1 MALRYIL
8 NFSGFLKT
16 ALSSS
21 RYLPKLVKFI
31 REKLADVFIL
41 YNTKK
46 QQKLLCLSLF
56 IKIILCFKHKSGFLQ
71 IKIKVMNAV
80 ITGATRGIG
89 RAIAIK
95 LAENG
100 YNIAVCARDNTAL
113 EELAAAL
120 LYTGVKVF
128 YQAADCTL
136 KDDVYSFCEHTA
148 AEFGSIEVLVNNA
161 GTFIP
166 GPFLDED
173 DSSFEEQQLLN
184 VNAAYYFSKFFG
196 KIMRLQESGSIF
208 NICSV
213 ASKEIIENAGSYCV
227 TKSALLSLNH
237 VLRQE
242 LSRYNVKVTA
252 ILPGSTL
259 TSSWE
264 GTTIPPEQFV
274 QPEDI
279 ATTLITI
286 LNLSSGVNVEEVVL
300 KPLQF
305 NS

>member
-1 MALRYIL
+1 
-8 NFSGFLKT
+8 
-16 ALSSS
+16 
-21 RYLPKLVKFI
+21 VKFI

-56 IKIILCFKHKSGFLQ
+56 IKIILCFKDKYGFLH
-71 IKIKVMNAV
+71 IKIEVMNAV

-89 RAIAIK
+89 KAIAVK
-95 LAENG
+95 LAESG
-100 YNIAVCARDNTAL
+100 YNIAVCARNEKAL
-113 EELAAAL
+113 RELAASL
-120 LYTGVKVF
+120 VYTGVKVF
-128 YQAADCTL
+128 YESVDCSI
-136 KDDVYSFCEHTA
+136 KDNVYRFCEHTA
-148 AEFGSIEVLVNNA
+148 AEFGTIDVLVNNA

-166 GPFLDED
+166 GILLDED
-173 DSSFEEQQLLN
+173 DSSFEQQQLLN

-196 KIMRLQESGSIF
+196 KIMRLQRSGHVF

-242 LSRYNVKVTA
+242 LSRYNVRVTA

-264 GTTIPPEQFV
+264 GTTIPPERFV

-279 ATTLITI
+279 AKTLYTM
-286 LNLSSGVNVEEVVL
+286 LNLSSGVNVEEVIL

>member
-1 MALRYIL
+1 
-8 NFSGFLKT
+8 
-16 ALSSS
+16 
-21 RYLPKLVKFI
+21 VKFI

-56 IKIILCFKHKSGFLQ
+56 IKIILCFKDKYGFLQ
-71 IKIKVMNAV
+71 IKIKIMNAV

-95 LAENG
+95 LAESG
-100 YNIAVCARDNTAL
+100 YNIAICSRDYADL
-113 EELAAAL
+113 EEFAASL
-120 LYTGVKVF
+120 NYTGIKVF
-128 YQAADCTL
+128 YEEVDCSI
-136 KDDVYSFCEHTA
+136 KDQVYRFCQHTA
-148 AEFGSIEVLVNNA
+148 AEFGTIDVLVNNA
-161 GTFIP
+161 GIFIP
-166 GPFLDED
+166 GIILDED
-173 DSSFEEQQLLN
+173 DSFFEQQQLLN
-184 VNAAYYFSKFFG
+184 INAAYYLSKFFG
-196 KIMRLQESGSIF
+196 RMMRSQRSGSVF

-242 LSRYNVKVTA
+242 LSQYNVKVTA

-264 GTTIPPEQFV
+264 GTTIPPERFV

-286 LNLSSGVNVEEVVL
+286 LNLSSGVNVEEVIL